1 MKKPERLHR
10 YVPDELSPEQRRL
23 YDAITQGPRAQGP
36 QAFALTDA
44 AGRLEGPFNA
54 LLLSPDV
61 GTALQELG
69 STIRYRTALSHRA
82 REIAILELAAI
93 RRADFEWFAH
103 ERVGRAAGLTED
115 ELTAI
120 RRRKKAPSFDGTET
134 LVRKLVRTLLR
145 ERDLDRALFD
155 AAQNT
160 LGERALMDL
169 LTLVGYYDSV
179 ALSLRV
185 WRTPLPEGE
194 PSPFRKRSARK
205 DPSTKDNEPWSEGP
219 SGAEPP

>member
-1 MKKPERLHR
+1 MKHERLHR
-10 YVPDELSPEQRRL
+10 FVPAELSHEQRSL
-23 YDAITQGPRAQGP
+23 YDAITQGPRARGTQL
-36 QAFALTDA
+36 FALTDA
-44 AGRLEGPFNA
+44 EGRLEGPFNA

-69 STIRYRTALSHRA
+69 SAIRYKTALSDRA

-103 ERVGRAAGLTED
+103 ERVGRAAGLTDE

-120 RRRKKAPSFDGTET
+120 RRRKKAPSLDPAEA
-134 LVRKLVRTLLR
+134 LVRKVVRALLG
-145 ERDLDRALFD
+145 ERDLGRATFD
-155 AAQNT
+155 EAREV

-169 LTLVGYYDSV
+169 ISLVGYYDGV

-185 WRTPLPEGE
+185 WRAPLPAGE
-194 PSPFRKRSARK
+194 ASPFRKRARK
-205 DPSTKDNEPWSEGP
+205 PAATSS
-219 SGAEPP
+219 S